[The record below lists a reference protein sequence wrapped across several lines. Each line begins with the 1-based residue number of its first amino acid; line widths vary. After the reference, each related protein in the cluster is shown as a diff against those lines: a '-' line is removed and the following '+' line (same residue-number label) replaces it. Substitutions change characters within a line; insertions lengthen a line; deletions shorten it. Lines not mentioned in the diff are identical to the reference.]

1 MSEIDVLA
9 EKAELIVN
17 GYAIIPFDENYT
29 VINLNKK
36 NHTTVFAPSGEV
48 IESSMDDIEIV
59 IARNYLLNNLSF
71 LEQ

>member
-9 EKAELIVN
+9 EKADLIVN
-17 GYAIIPFDENYT
+17 GYAINPSNENYT

-36 NHTTVFAPSGEV
+36 NHVTVFTSSGEV